1 MRFSF
6 VLPIDEYFTP
16 GWSGAIAT
24 VTRQLVTIL
33 GSLGHE
39 CLVLAPDD
47 GENVYDDL
55 PVTRLEFGPAH
66 RRSVVARKLASGAAR
81 ARGLPRWDYAAYWSA
96 VRRVLDR
103 APRADVIIA
112 NDPVTATRL
121 AQRDRATRVVLWLHN
136 FPDRQVTEAL
146 RNLPDAVLVVAVS
159 EAVARAT
166 AKGSDGRVSPL
177 VVPNGVDTHVFHPPK
192 EPPAGRPLRVVCHGR
207 IDPNK
212 GQDAAALGVAML
224 RQEGR
229 DIELTVI
236 GELRTFGF
244 DQAVADAYA
253 SRVADAVL
261 VLAVSEAVARAT
273 VTGSDGRVSPLV
285 IHNGVD
291 TRLFHPPSEPP
302 AGRPLR
308 VVCHGRIDPN
318 KGQDAAALG
327 VAMLRQEGHDVE
339 LTVIGELRTF
349 GFDQAVADAYASRVA
364 DAVALAGGR
373 MLGWMPHDQLAVE
386 LRTYDIACALSRV
399 EEPFGL
405 AALEAMASGCAVVA
419 TSKGGLPEVVG
430 SAGVMVAPDSPE
442 EVAAAIRS
450 LSDLERLRDVRR
462 ACSERAAGLTWSAT
476 ANRFLQVLDEPRR
489 ARAATGATDRPRT
502 DPLRGDGTGT
512 IG

>member
-1 MRFSF
+1 MRFTF
-6 VLPIDEYFTP
+6 VLPVDEYFTP
-16 GWSGAIAT
+16 GWSGAVAT
-24 VTRQLVTIL
+24 VTRQLVTEL
-33 GSLGHE
+33 GRMGHE
-39 CLVLAPDD
+39 CVVLAPDD
-47 GENVYDDL
+47 GEDVYPDVS
-55 PVTRLEFGPAH
+55 VTRLGFGPAH
-66 RRSVVARKLASGAAR
+66 PRPVVARKLASLTAR
-81 ARGLPRWDYAAYWSA
+81 VRGLPRWDYAAYWSA
-96 VRRVLDR
+96 VRRGLDR
-103 APRADVIIA
+103 APHGDVVIA

-121 AQRDRATRVVLWLHN
+121 ARRDRKARVVLWLHN
-136 FPDRQVTEAL
+136 FPDRQATEAL
-146 RNLPDAVLVVAVS
+146 RNVPD
-159 EAVARAT
+159 E
-166 AKGSDGRVSPL
+166 
-177 VVPNGVDTHVFHPPK
+177 
-192 EPPAGRPLRVVCHGR
+192 
-207 IDPNK
+207 
-212 GQDAAALGVAML
+212 
-224 RQEGR
+224 
-229 DIELTVI
+229 
-236 GELRTFGF
+236 
-244 DQAVADAYA
+244 
-253 SRVADAVL
+253 VL

-273 VTGSDGRVSPLV
+273 ATGSDSRVSPLV
-285 IHNGVD
+285 VHNGVD
-291 TRLFHPPSEPP
+291 TRLFHPPSDPP

-502 DPLRGDGTGT
+502 DPLSGDGTGT

>member
-253 SRVADAVL
+253 SRVADAV
-261 VLAVSEAVARAT
+261 
-273 VTGSDGRVSPLV
+273 
-285 IHNGVD
+285 
-291 TRLFHPPSEPP
+291 
-302 AGRPLR
+302 
-308 VVCHGRIDPN
+308 
-318 KGQDAAALG
+318 
-327 VAMLRQEGHDVE
+327 
-339 LTVIGELRTF
+339 
-349 GFDQAVADAYASRVA
+349 
-364 DAVALAGGR
+364 ALAGGR
-373 MLGWMPHDQLAVE
+373 MLGWMPHDQLAAE

-405 AALEAMASGCAVVA
+405 AALEAMASGCAVIA

-430 SAGVMVAPDSPE
+430 SAGVVVATDSPAD
-442 EVAAAIRS
+442 VAAAIRG
-450 LSDLERLRDVRR
+450 LSDLKHLRDVRT
-462 ACSERAAGLTWSAT
+462 ACSERAASLTWGAT
-476 ANRFLQVLDEPRR
+476 ASRFLQVLEGPHV
-489 ARAATGATDRPRT
+489 ATAAHA
-502 DPLRGDGTGT
+502 LN
-512 IG
+512 